1 MLYVGKGKK
10 KFAPTKSLPPDQKPL
25 TNKILRAH
33 LVSHGWVNCL
43 DFNYQSLDP
52 LSNGWIFVDG
62 ALQPLWYE
70 RTLLPNKEQIQNYL
84 LEESEVLR
92 GILQYSEEID
102 GSLTDGDGD
111 IVSDNESEKDE

>member
-1 MLYVGKGKK
+1 M
-10 KFAPTKSLPPDQKPL
+10 
-25 TNKILRAH
+25 KILRAH
-33 LVSHGWVNCL
+33 LVSHSWVNCL

-70 RTLLPNKEQIQNYL
+70 GTLLPNKEQIPNYL

-102 GSLTDGDGD
+102 GGLTDDDDD
-111 IVSDNESEKDE
+111 IVSDSEHEKDE